1 MFYFVV
7 EMDSGVL
14 ISLILGAST
23 VIASFI
29 NCSFN
34 RISRKAERLEAQNNK
49 LFHDIESFLEI
60 EQELTQRLADKTGGK
75 QETIRK
81 EVRAKVRYDNGWM
94 LSYLTK
100 PSEIQKHLDKVS

>member
-34 RISRKAERLEAQNNK
+34 RISKKVESLEAQNNK
-49 LFHDIESFLEI
+49 LFHDLESFLEI
-60 EQELTQRLADKTGGK
+60 EQELTQRLTDKTGGK

>member
-49 LFHDIESFLEI
+49 LFHDLESFLEI
-60 EQELTQRLADKTGGK
+60 EQEFS
-75 QETIRK
+75 
-81 EVRAKVRYDNGWM
+81 KVCFGSIFKKCVNIYAYTHPKGMKWN
-94 LSYLTK
+94 
-100 PSEIQKHLDKVS
+100 KVVWA